1 MTAPA
6 KRRKAEALTDPHS
19 LDVERAV
26 SAIPQAYAMCR
37 DYGHPWAPSNVEWLD
52 AEQCYRVTLK
62 CPRCSTL
69 RTILRNRRGSQL
81 ESHYDYP
88 DGYAIKGL
96 GPLSGT
102 DRDQIRLRSMG
113 ITPEAPAKSKG
124 RKAS

>member
-1 MTAPA
+1 MTSA
-6 KRRKAEALTDPHS
+6 KSRKAETLTDPHS
-19 LDVERAV
+19 LDVASAV
-26 SAIPQAYAMCR
+26 AAVPQIYCQCR
-37 DYGHPWAPSNVEWLD
+37 DYGHQWNPSNAEWLES
-52 AEQCYRVTLK
+52 EQCYRVTLK
-62 CPRCSTL
+62 CPRCTTM
-69 RTILRNRRGSQL
+69 RTILRNRRGAQL

-113 ITPEAPAKSKG
+113 ITPETPTKSKG